1 MKILIVDDSPTVRN
15 FLKTILKK
23 DDRFEIVG
31 EAKNG
36 DEAIEMVKTTSPD
49 LVTLDITMP
58 VKNGIDAAEEIRKI
72 SRGVK
77 ILFLTSMKDKEVEN
91 TAKRLGIEYIL
102 QKPISI
108 PDLNEILDKISKEG

>member
-1 MKILIVDDSPTVRN
+1 MKVLIVDDSPTVRN
-15 FLKTILKK
+15 FLKTILKR

-36 DEAIEMVKTTSPD
+36 NEAIEMVKNTSPD

-58 VKNGIDAAEEIRKI
+58 VKNGVDAAEEILKI
-72 SRGVK
+72 SKDVK
-77 ILFLTSMKDKEVEN
+77 ILFLTSIKDKEMEN
-91 TAKRLGIEYIL
+91 IAKKLGIKYIL

-108 PDLNEILDKISKEG
+108 SDLNEILDKIAKEG